1 MKNKYDVV
9 IKAHPK
15 DYYKLDLV
23 IETFHFLNPLPDK
36 IYILSPDGYYPE
48 GTSFDDKI
56 IYITDDQV
64 DPFIDRTRLTH
75 RPNWNWINLVSILQ
89 KFTENDLYLD
99 VQSDNFFVKPIDL
112 FDESGRPRIFQNSY
126 NDINNEGHG
135 PYFDFQERVF
145 DIPKANKGYSY
156 IIEFMLYDRKKLAK
170 LMDGYKDVDDLL
182 ETCYA
187 NTGQDSYP
195 ADQEIYGNL
204 LEKYFPDDYE
214 FVPDFPVHHQ
224 GHHIPPSREE
234 LIAHIEGVKQLEKYS
249 ACSYH
254 TFL

>member
-64 DPFIDRTRLTH
+64 EPFIDRTRLTH

-126 NDINNEGHG
+126 NDINNEGHR
-135 PYFDFQERVF
+135 PYFVFQERVF

-182 ETCYA
+182 ETCC
-187 NTGQDSYP
+187 TRVKTVILQIKRFM
-195 ADQEIYGNL
+195 EIYLRSIFPMTMNL
-204 LEKYFPDDYE
+204 FPTFPFIIKDITYRLQEKN
-214 FVPDFPVHHQ
+214 
-224 GHHIPPSREE
+224 S
-234 LIAHIEGVKQLEKYS
+234 LL
-249 ACSYH
+249 
-254 TFL
+254 T

>member
-1 MKNKYDVV
+1 M
-9 IKAHPK
+9 
-15 DYYKLDLV
+15 DLV

-64 DPFIDRTRLTH
+64 EPFIDRTRLTH

-126 NDINNEGHG
+126 NDINNEGHRTLTLIFKRE
-135 PYFDFQERVF
+135 YLIFQKQTRVTH
-145 DIPKANKGYSY
+145 IS
-156 IIEFMLYDRKKLAK
+156 L
-170 LMDGYKDVDDLL
+170 
-182 ETCYA
+182 
-187 NTGQDSYP
+187 
-195 ADQEIYGNL
+195 NL
-204 LEKYFPDDYE
+204 CCMTEKNL
-214 FVPDFPVHHQ
+214 Q
-224 GHHIPPSREE
+224 N
-234 LIAHIEGVKQLEKYS
+234 
-249 ACSYH
+249 
-254 TFL
+254 